1 MSAMPQ
7 TSIDTRPERPLGPRR
22 WKWAIAIVIAIATIW
37 SISGLD
43 VSVDRVLSAPGD
55 AWDIVKL
62 MWRPAFSK
70 EIERGVLG
78 KVLESVY
85 IAWVGTVIGAIISL
99 PLSFLAASNVAPR
112 IIRLPTRQLFNAIRS
127 VPELI
132 VAVILL
138 GVTGLGPWAG
148 ALAIGLHSV
157 GTLGKLSSEA
167 IESIDAGPIE
177 AVDAVGGRWV
187 SAMRWAVFPQILP
200 VVVSYWLFRFE
211 INVRASAVLGMIG
224 AGGIGAELVAQL
236 NFRNFPEVGAVLL
249 ITIATVVTIDLLSSA
264 LRRRIIQ
271 GGTGTDR
278 SKSDELI
285 DNLTGI
291 SLG

>member
-1 MSAMPQ
+1 MTADSQISTEARPQ
-7 TSIDTRPERPLGPRR
+7 RPVAARR
-22 WKWAIAIVIAIATIW
+22 WKWAIATAIITATIW

-43 VSVDRVLSAPGD
+43 VSIERVLSAPGD
-55 AWDIVKL
+55 AWAIVRL
-62 MWRPAFSK
+62 MWTPAFST

-85 IAWVGTVIGAIISL
+85 IAWIGTVIGAVISL
-99 PLSFLAASNVAPR
+99 PLSFLAASNVTPR
-112 IIRLPTRQLFNAIRS
+112 IVRLPMRQLFNAIRS

-187 SAMRWAVFPQILP
+187 SAMRWAVLPQILP

-249 ITIATVVTIDLLSSA
+249 ITIITVVTIDLLSSA

-271 GGTGTDR
+271 GGAGEDR
-278 SKSDELI
+278 SKSGELI
-285 DNLTGI
+285 DDLTGI
-291 SLG
+291 ALG